1 MMFVAALTGISMF
14 LLKEVVDRIFI
25 EKNVIMLVKLVILIP
40 LVFFLKGAFN
50 YAQTYLMNYIGH
62 NIVMDLRNELYEKL
76 HSLSL
81 DFYTKNATG
90 EIMARL
96 TNDISLIQY
105 AFTKIP
111 ANIIRDGF
119 IVIILAALLGYLHLT
134 FAVVALMGFP
144 PAIYLIVRL
153 GKKLRRIARKTQSKM
168 ADLYSILQETV
179 SGIKIVK
186 AFGMENYEI
195 KKFSRENKQY
205 YNIIMRSV
213 RVEALTG
220 PLMEFI
226 GVIGL
231 TIIVWFGGRD
241 VINGVW
247 TAGSFFAFMGAVFS
261 TYNPVRNLSNLNN
274 VMQQALAASERVFSI
289 IDEVPTI
296 VEIKSPISLSQ
307 IKHEISFHNIHL
319 SYNNEGF
326 VLKGINLKVEKGR
339 IIALVG
345 PSGGGKTSLVNL
357 ITRFYDPTEGA
368 ITIDGID
375 IKSAS
380 LKSLR
385 EQMGIVT
392 QETILF
398 NDTVRNNIAYGKL
411 DVTEEEIVR
420 ACKIANAHDFV
431 CDMENGYRTVIGE
444 RGVIL
449 SGGQKQRLAIARAVL
464 KNPAILILDEA
475 TSALDTESELLVQ
488 EALDRL
494 MKGRTAFV
502 IAHRLSTIIKADT
515 IVVIDKG
522 IIVGKGV
529 HSELIKNCTLYKRL
543 YEMQFREV

>member
-1 MMFVAALTGISMF
+1 MIFVAALTAISMF

-40 LVFFLKGAFN
+40 LVFFFKGVFN

-62 NIVMDLRNELYEKL
+62 NVVMDLRNELYEKL
-76 HSLSL
+76 HDLSL

-96 TNDISLIQY
+96 TNDITMIQY

-111 ANIIRDGF
+111 ASIIRDGF

-144 PAIYLIVRL
+144 PAIFLIVRL

-195 KKFSRENKQY
+195 KKFSSENKQY

-289 IDEVPTI
+289 LDEVPTI
-296 VEIKSPISLSQ
+296 VEIKSPIALSHL
-307 IKHEISFHNIHL
+307 KHEIAFHNIHL
-319 SYNNEGF
+319 AYSKKDF
-326 VLKGINLKVEKGR
+326 VLKGINLQVDKGT

-357 ITRFYDPTEGA
+357 IPRFYDPTQGS
-368 ITIDGID
+368 ITIDEID

-392 QETILF
+392 QENILF

-431 CDMENGYRTVIGE
+431 CDMENGYSTVIGE

-449 SGGQKQRLAIARAVL
+449 SGGQKQRLAIARAIL

-475 TSALDTESELLVQ
+475 TSSLDTESELLVQ

-522 IIVGKGV
+522 IIVGKGI
-529 HSELIKNCTLYKRL
+529 HSELINNCTLYKRL